1 MDNELIEKLISS
13 DEMIIKT
20 IEENSQS
27 LNVIIDGF
35 SSIMSMT
42 TVDGDKLEKQIEEQ
56 SEKEAEN
63 IKGTLTESINQSSN
77 LSLEQVA
84 EAETSISEG
93 TILSDETIN
102 SLIDVI
108 SNVQTVLE
116 NLNTETLSNI
126 STVTTPTTEVNT
138 ENISTVTTPTTEVNT
153 ENISTVTTPTTEV
166 NTENISN
173 VTTPTTEA
181 IGFNTGNLTQVIDDF
196 KTLSNLNWCT
206 DWLKCL
212 EKIIEQADV
221 VKEAL
226 GSIPSDKKVSLGIN
240 EDDLQK
246 VDQSIQ
252 KVKEDISTDINLS
265 VAKTEMI
272 EQATQA
278 PASSELSTGF
288 LNNFSDLT
296 EKISSF
302 TEKVENNTVSQES
315 FVNKVNQFSE
325 TTSKTI
331 ENTFTTFSDTT
342 KTILEKP
349 NTFETLLQSRVVTEA
364 KPQTEIGVGFEEMT
378 NMPMPPFNQ
387 SAVPMPPPPPP
398 TILGSEQGN
407 VMPPLIQVLPM
418 PPMINEIGKKSV
430 LEETTTNTGTVKQE
444 VVNISPPPLISP
456 EMSFEGLLGQVPMPM
471 PPIAPKVESG
481 ASTSV
486 SAPPIPLNIED
497 FLSFKSPTVETTNI
511 STEISKEE
519 IIPLD
524 LEKLFNFE
532 PSLIPSNTIKE
543 TNTNF
548 IGLQEPVGFE
558 QLNNMGNNII
568 PPQTQNMG
576 FQIETSPKS
585 FGMQISPFAETTEIP
600 NKENE
605 TIVQNIQNIPL
616 SSFNPFENM
625 FQMKNPTT
633 TAGSVIPE
641 STLEQSTNLTSS
653 IEEIFIKNQESPQI
667 NLGSAISKIQNE
679 MSQAPSE
686 IAASTEVMMNEVNLE
701 PLESTLSSSITS
713 LGENLKTPTTTQ
725 VAPVTTEG
733 EPNNVMNEVL
743 NMLTKLD
750 STLQGL
756 SSTQGRNTSVPS
768 LGNSLSDAQARMI
781 GRQIAN
787 ELKDSFSR
795 LYN

>member
-13 DEMIIKT
+13 DELIVKT

-27 LNVIIDGF
+27 LNVLIDGF

-42 TVDGDKLEKQIEEQ
+42 TIDGDKLEKQIEEQ
-56 SEKEAEN
+56 SEKEAET
-63 IKGTLTESINQSSN
+63 IKGTLTESINQSSS

-84 EAETSISEG
+84 EAEASVSEG
-93 TILSDETIN
+93 SILSDETIN

-116 NLNTETLSNI
+116 NLNTESL
-126 STVTTPTTEVNT
+126 STVSTETTPTTEV
-138 ENISTVTTPTTEVNT
+138 
-153 ENISTVTTPTTEV
+153 
-166 NTENISN
+166 
-173 VTTPTTEA
+173 
-181 IGFNTGNLTQVIDDF
+181 NTGNLTQVIDDF

-240 EDDLQK
+240 EDDLKK

-272 EQATQA
+272 EQATQS

-331 ENTFTTFSDTT
+331 ENTFTSFSDTT

-349 NTFETLLQSRVVTEA
+349 NTFETLLQSKVITET
-364 KPQTEIGVGFEEMT
+364 KPPMEIGVGFEEMV
-378 NMPMPPFNQ
+378 NMPMPPLNQ
-387 SAVPMPPPPPP
+387 PAVPMPQPPPPA
-398 TILGSEQGN
+398 ILGSEQGTA
-407 VMPPLIQVLPM
+407 MSQLIQVLPM
-418 PPMINEIGKKSV
+418 PPMITEIGKESV
-430 LEETTTNTGTVKQE
+430 LEQGTPTTSAVKQE
-444 VVNISPPPLISP
+444 VVNIPPPPPLISP
-456 EMSFEGLLGQVPMPM
+456 EMSFEGLLGQIPMPV
-471 PPIAPKVESG
+471 I
-481 ASTSV
+481 
-486 SAPPIPLNIED
+486 SAPLSPLNIED
-497 FLSFKSPTVETTNI
+497 LLSFKNPTVETTNI
-511 STEISKEE
+511 STEINKEE

-532 PSLIPSNTIKE
+532 PKVIPGGTIKE

-558 QLNNMGNNII
+558 QLSNMGTTLI
-568 PPQTQNMG
+568 PQQIENMG
-576 FQIETSPKS
+576 FQIEANPELS
-585 FGMQISPFAETTEIP
+585 GMQISPFTGTPEIGTTA
-600 NKENE
+600 NE
-605 TIVQNIQNIPL
+605 TSVQNIQNLPI

-625 FQMKNPTT
+625 FPMKNPTT
-633 TAGSVIPE
+633 AVGSVMPE
-641 STLEQSTNLTSS
+641 STLEKPTNLSSS

-667 NLGSAISKIQNE
+667 NLGNAISKIQNE
-679 MSQAPSE
+679 MPQAPSE
-686 IAASTEVMMNEVNLE
+686 IAASTEVMMNEVNLQ

-713 LGENLKTPTTTQ
+713 LGENLKSSTPAQ
-725 VAPVTTEG
+725 VTPVTTEG
-733 EPNNVMNEVL
+733 ESNNNVMNEVL

-750 STLQGL
+750 STLQTL
-756 SSTQGRNTSVPS
+756 SSSQGRNIAIPS

>member
-116 NLNTETLSNI
+116 NLNTETLS
-126 STVTTPTTEVNT
+126 
-138 ENISTVTTPTTEVNT
+138 
-153 ENISTVTTPTTEV
+153 NISTVTTPTTEV

>member
-13 DEMIIKT
+13 DELIVKT

-27 LNVIIDGF
+27 LNVLIDGF

-42 TVDGDKLEKQIEEQ
+42 TIDGDKLEKQIEEQ
-56 SEKEAEN
+56 SEKEAET

-84 EAETSISEG
+84 EAEASVSEG
-93 TILSDETIN
+93 SILSDETIN

-116 NLNTETLSNI
+116 NLNTESL
-126 STVTTPTTEVNT
+126 STVSTETTPTTEV
-138 ENISTVTTPTTEVNT
+138 
-153 ENISTVTTPTTEV
+153 
-166 NTENISN
+166 
-173 VTTPTTEA
+173 
-181 IGFNTGNLTQVIDDF
+181 NTGNLTQVIDDF

-240 EDDLQK
+240 EDDLKK

-331 ENTFTTFSDTT
+331 ENTFTSFSDTT

-349 NTFETLLQSRVVTEA
+349 NTFETLLQSKVITET
-364 KPQTEIGVGFEEMT
+364 KPPMEIGVGFEEMVNT
-378 NMPMPPFNQ
+378 PMPPMNQ
-387 SAVPMPPPPPP
+387 PAAPMPPPPPP
-398 TILGSEQGN
+398 AILGSEQGTAI
-407 VMPPLIQVLPM
+407 PQLIQVLPM
-418 PPMINEIGKKSV
+418 PPMITEIGKESV
-430 LEETTTNTGTVKQE
+430 LEQGTPTTSAVKQE
-444 VVNISPPPLISP
+444 VVNIPPPPLISP
-456 EMSFEGLLGQVPMPM
+456 EMSFEGLLGQIPMPM

-481 ASTSV
+481 APMSI
-486 SAPPIPLNIED
+486 SAPPSPLNIED
-497 FLSFKSPTVETTNI
+497 LLSFKNPTVETTNI
-511 STEISKEE
+511 STEINKEE

-532 PSLIPSNTIKE
+532 PKLIPGGTIKE

-558 QLNNMGNNII
+558 QLSNMGSNII
-568 PPQTQNMG
+568 PSQTQNMG
-576 FQIETSPKS
+576 FQIEANLESV
-585 FGMQISPFAETTEIP
+585 GMQINPSTETLGMGTT
-600 NKENE
+600 ENE
-605 TIVQNIQNIPL
+605 TTVQNIQNLPI

-625 FQMKNPTT
+625 FPMKNPTT
-633 TAGSVIPE
+633 TVGSVIPE
-641 STLEQSTNLTSS
+641 ATLEKPTNLSSS
-653 IEEIFIKNQESPQI
+653 IEEIFIKNQELPQV
-667 NLGSAISKIQNE
+667 NLGNAISKIQNE
-679 MSQAPSE
+679 MPQAPSE
-686 IAASTEVMMNEVNLE
+686 IAASTEVMMNEVNLQ

-713 LGENLKTPTTTQ
+713 LGENLKSSTPAQ
-725 VAPVTTEG
+725 VTPVATEV
-733 EPNNVMNEVL
+733 EPSNNVMNEVL

-750 STLQGL
+750 STLQTL
-756 SSTQGRNTSVPS
+756 SSSQGRSTAIPS